1 MTKDTYLSRLQT
13 AFDEAYPTDVEESKE
28 RFLNACRLF
37 SLGVDAPLAHSWVA
51 DVDEYGEDIVLV
63 DRIHEAVWDIKNALS
78 DYLAFAIMQVHDLV
92 VLLDAAPK
100 LELQLSQTSKDWLKH
115 LEEELSTIEVDPDAK
130 TMLRTSIPI
139 VWGNDVPERLQR
151 FAT

>member
-1 MTKDTYLSRLQT
+1 MARYYASIHGNRG
-13 AFDEAYPTDVEESKE
+13 EATRMGTPNSGIQAHVRGWDV
-28 RFLNACRLF
+28 
-37 SLGVDAPLAHSWVA
+37 GVKVYV

-139 VWGNDVPERLQR
+139 VGGNDVPERLQR